1 MSRRTTIALI
11 GFALLLVG
19 AGLYF
24 YGPQKESWLAFC
36 GACVR
41 VGAIMVA
48 LWLAFPQVSRVP
60 GWLYGCTLAGLV
72 VIAFRRWA
80 ILWVGPTLVALWLL
94 RPRTPKQGGT
104 SPAARTRTGSKPK

>member
-1 MSRRTTIALI
+1 MSRRTTIAVI
-11 GFALLLVG
+11 GFALFGVG

-24 YGPQKESWLAFC
+24 FGPRQESWLTFC

-60 GWLYGCTLAGLV
+60 GWLYGCTLAGV
-72 VIAFRRWA
+72 VVVAFRRWA

-94 RPRTPKQGGT
+94 RPRTPKQGST
-104 SPAARTRTGSKPK
+104 SRATRKSTGAKEE

>member
-1 MSRRTTIALI
+1 MSRRTTIAII
-11 GFALLLVG
+11 GFALLIVG
-19 AGLYF
+19 GGLYF
-24 YGPQKESWLAFC
+24 FGPEQESWLTFC

-72 VIAFRRWA
+72 VVAFRRWA

-94 RPRTPKQGGT
+94 RPRTPKGSGT
-104 SPAARTRTGSKPK
+104 SPATPTPTDGKKK